1 MTTIPDELRLYG
13 PMTAVTLAARL
24 GRVPTGVD
32 RELRN
37 PAAKGVVERVP
48 DDLPRRGGPR
58 WQATR

>member
-1 MTTIPDELRLYG
+1 MTTILDELRLHG
-13 PMTAVTLAARL
+13 PMTAVTLAARR

-32 RELRN
+32 RDLRN
-37 PAAKGVVERVP
+37 LAARGVVERGP

>member
-1 MTTIPDELRLYG
+1 MTTIPDELRLHG

-32 RELRN
+32 RDLRN
-37 PAAKGVVERVP
+37 LAARGVVERVP

-58 WQATR
+58 WQVTR

>member
-1 MTTIPDELRLYG
+1 MTTVLDELRLHG

-32 RELRN
+32 RDLRSL
-37 PAAKGVVERVP
+37 AAQGVVERVP
-48 DDLPRRGGPR
+48 DDQPRRGGPR

>member
-32 RELRN
+32 RDLRN
-37 PAAKGVVERVP
+37 LAARGVVERVP

-58 WQATR
+58 WQVTR

>member
-1 MTTIPDELRLYG
+1 MTRVLDELRLHG

-32 RELRN
+32 RDLRSLHHR
-37 PAAKGVVERVP
+37 GLVERVP

-58 WQATR
+58 WKATR

>member
-1 MTTIPDELRLYG
+1 MTRVLDELCLHG
-13 PMTAVTLAARL
+13 PMTAVTIAARL
-24 GRVPTGVD
+24 GRVPKGVD

-37 PAAKGVVERVP
+37 LAAKGFVARVP